1 MFAALVAACAGGGG
15 QPKPVALLASSAR
28 AATAFES
35 IREAWEDPEHTT
47 PLALRGM
54 LEHFIAA
61 FPVDGLVPRARI
73 ALSIVAMTQGDFA
86 TADLQL
92 GLTER
97 VPLGT
102 THDLWTIAYARRLRL
117 NDAPEAALSMLRPLL
132 GKNVDPMAR
141 LVFEEDLTLSAL
153 ATQRDYEAISYM
165 DAWLRASAEE
175 EKDSTVKAVTAIVG
189 KLPKE
194 VLVGALQA
202 MRAQRES
209 FGYGVEIE
217 RILAGRLVEIATS
230 SGDAKLARML
240 LDPDAGSIVAAG
252 DAAVE
257 LGELATSRRGLNV
270 VAGRTIGLLLPT
282 DSPGLRD
289 EAADVLRGVM
299 WALGLPRGVRG
310 RAATPRPSGA
320 DAAASR
326 APCAPQM
333 PAPELD
339 EPRPDLDVRL
349 ITRDDSGSPDRTEP
363 SLDELAGAGAAVV
376 VAALDG
382 PTALRALRWSE
393 AHGMPLIALVP
404 PEDGEEA
411 PVPRSFGFVL
421 GEARANVLAALVRAA
436 PSLATQPVVPVIDTS
451 EAPRYPPQGG
461 RFGPLTLDPP
471 VSCEIPAV
479 RAGEPRFPI
488 AEWAH
493 DKRSA
498 WIVSGSADC
507 AFDVAL
513 ELSNSRARGLVALT
527 LEAAGLPPH
536 APGLRVLSAS
546 AGIVPVNATGD
557 TGDDEIRRFW
567 TTLGRI
573 SWWTALGRDAATIA
587 RVAVEPLPVD
597 DTSDARA
604 VAERRTTARDRLATA
619 KARLWTTE
627 ANGWGGARAM
637 QRTVCAVDAP
647 GK

>member
-1 MFAALVAACAGGGG
+1 MIAALVVGCASGGG
-15 QPKPVALLASSAR
+15 QPKPVAALASSVR
-28 AATAFES
+28 AATAFDS
-35 IREAWEDPEHTT
+35 IRQAWADPEHTT
-47 PLALRGM
+47 PAALRAM
-54 LEHFIAA
+54 LEHFIAD
-61 FPVDGLVPRARI
+61 FPDDGLMPRARI
-73 ALSIVAMTQGDFA
+73 ALSIVAMTQGDVA

-97 VPLGT
+97 VPPGT

-117 NDAPEAALSMLRPLL
+117 NDAAEAALAMLRPLL

-153 ATQRDYEAISYM
+153 ATHRDYEAISYM

-175 EKDSTVKAVTAIVG
+175 EKESTVTAVTAIVG
-189 KLPKE
+189 KLPKD

-252 DAAVE
+252 DAAIE

-299 WALGLPRGVRG
+299 WSLGLPRGVRG
-310 RAATPRPSGA
+310 RAPTPRPPGA
-320 DAAASR
+320 DAAAPR
-326 APCAPQM
+326 AACAPEA
-333 PAPELD
+333 PAPDLGEPRPELD
-339 EPRPDLDVRL
+339 LRL

-376 VAALDG
+376 IAALDG

-393 AHGMPLIALVP
+393 ARGMPLIALVP
-404 PEDGEEA
+404 PETGDEA
-411 PVPRSFGFVL
+411 PDSRSFGFVL

-436 PSLATQPVVPVIDTS
+436 PSLGTQPVVPVIDTS
-451 EAPRYPPQGG
+451 EASRFPPQGG
-461 RFGPLTLDPP
+461 RLGPLTLAPP
-471 VSCEIPAV
+471 VSCEVPAV

-488 AEWAH
+488 ADWAH
-493 DKRSA
+493 DGRTA
-498 WIVSGSADC
+498 WVVSGSAAC
-507 AFDVAL
+507 AVDLAL
-513 ELSNSRARGLVALT
+513 ELSNSRAKGLIALT
-527 LEAAGLPPH
+527 LEAADLPPRTT
-536 APGLRVLSAS
+536 GLRILSAS
-546 AGIVPVNATGD
+546 AGIIPVKANGD
-557 TGDDEIRRFW
+557 TGDDEVRRFW

-587 RVAVEPLPVD
+587 RVAVEQLPED

-604 VAERRTTARDRLATA
+604 VTERRTSTRDRLVAA

-627 ANGWGGARAM
+627 ASGWAGTRTM
-637 QRTVCAVDAP
+637 QRTVCAVDAA